1 MFGTLLEVVL
11 SFKHVLYVVK
21 YSGICRR
28 NIHETCIGMAAI
40 GGHMVDG
47 GSGCKLIGTHQVG
60 LLPAWEKLDKQAP
73 TYLRGDQVHQVSLTS
88 YFANPRFEVFIDCGA
103 VGTDA
108 EGSIVRVDVV
118 RVGHGEHLVLEGWP
132 RLMTLFKRSVTA
144 STVVRPETAASSC

>member
-1 MFGTLLEVVL
+1 MSGTLLAVVKL

-73 TYLRGDQVHQVSLTS
+73 TYLRGDQVHQVSLKS
-88 YFANPRFEVFIDCGA
+88 YFAHPLRHWLS
-103 VGTDA
+103 
-108 EGSIVRVDVV
+108 SICI
-118 RVGHGEHLVLEGWP
+118 
-132 RLMTLFKRSVTA
+132 T
-144 STVVRPETAASSC
+144 